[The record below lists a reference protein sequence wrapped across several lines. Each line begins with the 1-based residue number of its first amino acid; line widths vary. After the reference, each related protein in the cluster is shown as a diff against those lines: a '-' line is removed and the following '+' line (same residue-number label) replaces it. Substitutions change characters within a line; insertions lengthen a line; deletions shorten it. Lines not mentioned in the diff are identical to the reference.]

1 MKRMFEL
8 SHYLVYMIM
17 MGCASSQVST
27 STTSAR
33 YTEDLSY
40 LRPSFTETKKDP
52 EINPNEHLTK
62 PVYQEPRYAVNEQ
75 LHEVLDSIDRIN
87 LSKKLVDGFTIQ
99 IYAGQKREDALN
111 TKRTMDLALPE
122 LKAEMTYVQ
131 PTFRIKAGKYYTQLD
146 AQKDYVAVKRHF
158 PNAIL
163 VPDKIAVQY

>member
-8 SHYLVYMIM
+8 SHYLIYMIM
-17 MGCASSQVST
+17 MGCST
-27 STTSAR
+27 SQLSTPTTSAR
-33 YTEDLSY
+33 HTEDLSY
-40 LRPSFTETKKDP
+40 LRPTFEEVKKDQQVNSNDNK
-52 EINPNEHLTK
+52 IK
-62 PVYQEPRYAVNEQ
+62 PAYQEPHYTVNEE

-87 LSKKLVDGFTIQ
+87 LSKKVVDGFTIQ

-163 VPDKIAVQY
+163 VPDKISVQQ

>member
-17 MGCASSQVST
+17 MGCSTSQVST

-40 LRPSFTETKKDP
+40 LRPTFEEVKQDPQVNSNDTKV
-52 EINPNEHLTK
+52 K
-62 PVYQEPRYAVNEQ
+62 PAYQEPRYAVNEQ

-87 LSKKLVDGFTIQ
+87 LNKKVVDGFTIQ
-99 IYAGQKREDALN
+99 IYAGQKKEDALN
-111 TKRTMDLALPE
+111 TKRTIDSVLPE
-122 LKAEMTYVQ
+122 FKAEMTYVQ

-163 VPDKIAVQY
+163 VPDKIPVQF

>member
-8 SHYLVYMIM
+8 SHYLIYMVM

-27 STTSAR
+27 STTSDR
-33 YTEDLSY
+33 YSEDLSY
-40 LRPSFTETKKDP
+40 LRPTFEVAKQNPETEPTENKAK
-52 EINPNEHLTK
+52 T
-62 PVYQEPRYAVNEQ
+62 VYQEARYTVNEQ

-87 LSKKLVDGFTIQ
+87 LSKNLVDGFTIQ

-163 VPDKIAVQY
+163 VPDKIAVTY